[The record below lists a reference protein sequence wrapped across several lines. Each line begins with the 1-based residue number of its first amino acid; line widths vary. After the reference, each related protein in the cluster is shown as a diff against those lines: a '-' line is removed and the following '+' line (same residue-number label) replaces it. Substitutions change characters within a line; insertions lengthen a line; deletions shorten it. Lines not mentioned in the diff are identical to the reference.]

1 MERVQSRAA
10 RVWSSWEEKDRGWQ
24 KKVVEY
30 GNHALRR
37 IPYEEWGLKSVPPLS
52 TRRRDE
58 EMKGTSKVELVYP
71 KALIPTDKV
80 SGVLEKMGTEGEALH
95 RRRLLWCFVG
105 MPLTLPIA
113 LIPLVPNLPFF
124 YLVYR
129 AWSHWRAI
137 AGGKHIQFLLQN
149 RLLTLSP
156 SPILDDVYATQK
168 QPLSSSAGPTTEPDT
183 DGVESVKSRDLP
195 HPEGE
200 AMLLSQANGK
210 KMTQA
215 LDLPQLEVELE
226 RAIWQVEKAIKKQR
240 GEEDERVPETS
251 LSQKPGDN
259 TTKKDEKKSQ

>member
-113 LIPLVPNLPFF
+113 LIPLWVHRCANFLYCSALLSGFQSPQPSLLLSCISGMVSLAGDCRRQTHPISPPEPAPHAEPLAYSRRRVCHPETTPFF
-124 YLVYR
+124 FGGAYHR
-129 AWSHWRAI
+129 ARHRWSRERQIERSASPGRGGHAPLPSQRQEDDTSPRSPA
-137 AGGKHIQFLLQN
+137 AGGGTGTSHL
-149 RLLTLSP
+149 
-156 SPILDDVYATQK
+156 
-168 QPLSSSAGPTTEPDT
+168 AG
-183 DGVESVKSRDLP
+183 R
-195 HPEGE
+195 EGH
-200 AMLLSQANGK
+200 
-210 KMTQA
+210 
-215 LDLPQLEVELE
+215 
-226 RAIWQVEKAIKKQR
+226 
-240 GEEDERVPETS
+240 
-251 LSQKPGDN
+251 
-259 TTKKDEKKSQ
+259 